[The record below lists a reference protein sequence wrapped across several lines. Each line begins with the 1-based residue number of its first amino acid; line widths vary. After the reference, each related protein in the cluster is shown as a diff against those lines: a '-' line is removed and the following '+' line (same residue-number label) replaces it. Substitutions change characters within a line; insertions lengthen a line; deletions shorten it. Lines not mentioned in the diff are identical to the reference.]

1 MSNNSSIDKIP
12 KQISSTL
19 NSVNKTLSEN
29 QSLKVNINSNIILEK
44 DETLNLPSLSTLFNY
59 EDMRGASDSFALK
72 KKYHSEKLLNQIV
85 FYNLDIKEEIIFLEK
100 KRYELLGSNLFKGI
114 KKNIQIKWLKSISA
128 IQSKKQLDAKDLF
141 FFTLTKYFL
150 DFSDN
155 LLWKKNNKFLKKII
169 TKENITEFLFLLN
182 KLTNLSENQKNYSE
196 VSVKLLRLIYPKN
209 IDNEELEDDKK
220 IDEGDQDEEV
230 REQKNKEDSQ
240 NLSPEDSQ
248 INDDAHTPES
258 DLDNNQSSVKG
269 EEVDIEIT
277 DQQVEDTL
285 QTIGSYKNL
294 NQNYKAATSQYDEII
309 EAQKLCDMEELA
321 ALRKQLDEKCDIY
334 QKQIARLANKL
345 YRKLQSKQNRSW
357 NFDLEEGLLDTSKLT
372 RIITNSQNSL
382 SYKKEKEIKFEDT
395 TVTLLIDNS
404 GSMRGKPIMIA
415 ALTTDM
421 IAATLEKCKIKVE
434 ILGFTTKAWKGGK
447 TREHWLNN
455 GKEKN
460 PGRLNDL
467 RHIIY
472 KSADQNSKKSKINLG
487 LMLKEGLLK
496 ENIDGEALL
505 WASARLSKR
514 PESRKILIVI
524 SDGAPVDDST
534 LSVNNSNYLEK
545 HLKSTILSIE
555 EKSKIELLA
564 IGIGHNV
571 GQYYSKAITIHDVE
585 ELGGIMFDKIE
596 TLFT

>member
-1 MSNNSSIDKIP
+1 MSDTNLVKIP
-12 KQISSTL
+12 KQLSSTL
-19 NSVNKTLSEN
+19 NSVNKTLSN
-29 QSLKVNINSNIILEK
+29 NKNLKLNINSNIVLEK
-44 DETLNLPSLSTLFNY
+44 DETLNLPSISSSFDFN
-59 EDMRGASDSFALK
+59 DLRGASDSFALK
-72 KKYHSEKLLNQIV
+72 KRFHNEGLLNQLVII
-85 FYNLDIKEEIIFLEK
+85 NSDIKEEITFLEK
-100 KRYELLGSNLFKGI
+100 IRYELYGSKPYKGI
-114 KKNIQIKWLKSISA
+114 TKNIQSKWLKRLDL
-128 IQSKKQLDAKDLF
+128 IQAKKQSDLRDLL
-141 FFTLTKYFL
+141 FFTLTKYFI
-150 DFSDN
+150 DISEGKD
-155 LLWKKNNKFLKKII
+155 WKRSNELLKKI
-169 TKENITEFLFLLN
+169 TNKENNQEFYNFLKSLPGY
-182 KLTNLSENQKNYSE
+182 LDNQKKFLELSID
-196 VSVKLLRLIYPKN
+196 LLRLLFPKN
-209 IDNEELEDDKK
+209 NEEQEKDDKNT
-220 IDEGDQDEEV
+220 DEGPQEEDV
-230 REQKNKEDSQ
+230 NEQKNQEEAQ
-240 NLSPEDSQ
+240 ANSPEEKKVEDEVR
-248 INDDAHTPES
+248 TPES
-258 DLDNNQSSVKG
+258 DTEDSQSSVQG

-277 DQQVEDTL
+277 DQQIEEHIQSID
-285 QTIGSYKNL
+285 SYRNL
-294 NQNYKAATSQYDEII
+294 GQNYKAATNQYDEII
-309 EAQKLCDMEELA
+309 EAKKLCDLEELT
-321 ALRKQLDEKCDIY
+321 ALRKQLDDKCDIY
-334 QKQIARLANKL
+334 QKQISRLANKL

-357 NFDLEEGLLDTSKLT
+357 SFDLDEGILDTSKLT
-372 RIITNSQNSL
+372 RVITNSNNSL

-447 TREHWLNN
+447 TREHWLKN

-505 WASARLSKR
+505 WASSRISKR
-514 PESRKILIVI
+514 PETRKILIVI

-555 EKSKIELLA
+555 ERSTIELLA

-596 TLFT
+596 TLFA

>member
-1 MSNNSSIDKIP
+1 LSENNLSKLP
-12 KQISSTL
+12 KQISNTL

-29 QSLKVNINSNIILEK
+29 QNLKININSNIILEK
-44 DETLNLPSLSTLFNY
+44 EETLNLPSISSIFNFD
-59 EDMRGASDSFALK
+59 DMRGASDSFALK
-72 KKYHSEKLLNQIV
+72 KRYHNEKLLNQTII
-85 FYNLDIKEEIIFLEK
+85 NNTDIKEELIFLEK
-100 KRYELLGSNLFKGI
+100 MRYELYGAGPYIGI
-114 KKNIQIKWLKSISA
+114 KKNIQKKWLKRLEA
-128 IQSKKQLDAKDLF
+128 IQVKKQTDTKDLLYFSLTKF
-141 FFTLTKYFL
+141 FFDL
-150 DFSDN
+150 SQEN
-155 LLWKKNNKFLKKII
+155 IWKKNNKLLKKITNKI
-169 TKENITEFLFLLN
+169 NIDEFYDLLIKISSDLSDQKKFLLN
-182 KLTNLSENQKNYSE
+182 ALKI
-196 VSVKLLRLIYPKN
+196 LRLLFPKTIEEN
-209 IDNEELEDDKK
+209 EQNDDKNTEEGNDNEDVKEH
-220 IDEGDQDEEV
+220 QNQEES
-230 REQKNKEDSQ
+230 QKTA
-240 NLSPEDSQ
+240 PEDQ
-248 INDDAHTPES
+248 EINDEVHSPES
-258 DLDNNQSSVKG
+258 DLNNDQSSAQG
-269 EEVDIEIT
+269 EEVDVEIT
-277 DQQVEDTL
+277 DQQIDENYEL
-285 QTIGSYKNL
+285 IESYKNL

-309 EAQKLCDMEELA
+309 EAHKLCDLEELT

-357 NFDLEEGLLDTSKLT
+357 SFDIDEGILDTSKLT
-372 RIITNSQNSL
+372 RIITNSNNSL

-447 TREHWLNN
+447 TREYWLNN
-455 GKEKN
+455 GKMKN

-467 RHIIY
+467 RHIVY

-505 WASARLSKR
+505 WASSRLSKR

-555 EKSKIELLA
+555 ERSKIELLA

>member
-1 MSNNSSIDKIP
+1 MSNNNLSKLP
-12 KQISSTL
+12 KQISNTL

-29 QSLKVNINSNIILEK
+29 KNLKININSNIILEK
-44 DETLNLPSLSTLFNY
+44 EETLNLPTISAIFNFD
-59 EDMRGASDSFALK
+59 DMRGASDSFALK
-72 KKYHSEKLLNQIV
+72 KRHHNEKILNQLLV
-85 FYNLDIKEEIIFLEK
+85 YNSDIKEELIFLEK
-100 KRYELLGSNLFKGI
+100 MRYELYGANTYIGI
-114 KKNIQIKWLKSISA
+114 KKNIQIKWLKRLKA
-128 IQSKKQLDAKDLF
+128 IELKKQTDTRDLLF
-141 FFTLTKYFL
+141 FTFTKFFL
-150 DFSDN
+150 DLSDG
-155 LLWKKNNKFLKKII
+155 LTWKKNNKYLKKI
-169 TKENITEFLFLLN
+169 TNKENIQEFHELLI
-182 KLTNLSENQKNYSE
+182 KISSDLSDQKKFSHNS
-196 VSVKLLRLIYPKN
+196 LNILRLLFPKN
-209 IDNEELEDDKK
+209 IEDSEQQDEKNTEEGNDNEEVKE
-220 IDEGDQDEEV
+220 QQNQEESQKTAPE
-230 REQKNKEDSQ
+230 EQE
-240 NLSPEDSQ
+240 
-248 INDDAHTPES
+248 INDDVHTPEN
-258 DLDNNQSSVKG
+258 DLDNDQSSVQG
-269 EEVDIEIT
+269 EEVDVEIT
-277 DQQVEDTL
+277 DQQVNENYES
-285 QTIGSYKNL
+285 IESYKNL

-309 EAQKLCDMEELA
+309 EAQKLCDLEELM
-321 ALRKQLDEKCDIY
+321 ALRKQLDEKCDLY
-334 QKQIARLANKL
+334 QKQITRLANKL

-357 NFDLEEGLLDTSKLT
+357 SFDLEEGVLDTSKLT
-372 RIITNSQNSL
+372 RIITNSNNSL

-455 GKEKN
+455 GKLKN

-472 KSADQNSKKSKINLG
+472 KSADQNSKKSKVNLG

-505 WASARLSKR
+505 WASSRLAKR

-555 EKSKIELLA
+555 ERSNVELLA

-585 ELGGIMFDKIE
+585 ELGGIMFNKIE

>member
-1 MSNNSSIDKIP
+1 MSENNLSKLP
-12 KQISSTL
+12 KQISNTL

-29 QSLKVNINSNIILEK
+29 QNLKININSNIILEK
-44 DETLNLPSLSTLFNY
+44 EETLNLPSISSIFNFD
-59 EDMRGASDSFALK
+59 DMRGASDSFALK
-72 KKYHSEKLLNQIV
+72 KRYHNEKLLNQTII
-85 FYNLDIKEEIIFLEK
+85 NNTDIKEELIFLEK
-100 KRYELLGSNLFKGI
+100 MRYELYGAGPYIGI
-114 KKNIQIKWLKSISA
+114 KKNIQKKWLKRLEA
-128 IQSKKQLDAKDLF
+128 IQVKKQTDTKDLLYFALTKF
-141 FFTLTKYFL
+141 FFDL
-150 DFSDN
+150 SQEN
-155 LLWKKNNKFLKKII
+155 IWKKNNKLLKKITNKI
-169 TKENITEFLFLLN
+169 NIDEFYDLLIKISSDLSDQKKFLLN
-182 KLTNLSENQKNYSE
+182 ALKI
-196 VSVKLLRLIYPKN
+196 LRLLFPKTIEEN
-209 IDNEELEDDKK
+209 EQNDDKNTEEGNDNEDVKEH
-220 IDEGDQDEEV
+220 QNQEES
-230 REQKNKEDSQ
+230 QKTA
-240 NLSPEDSQ
+240 PEDQ
-248 INDDAHTPES
+248 EVNDEVHSPES
-258 DLDNNQSSVKG
+258 DLNNDQSSAQG
-269 EEVDIEIT
+269 EEVDVEIT
-277 DQQVEDTL
+277 DQQIDENYEL
-285 QTIGSYKNL
+285 IESYKNL

-309 EAQKLCDMEELA
+309 EAHKLCDLEELT

-357 NFDLEEGLLDTSKLT
+357 SFDIDEGILDTSKLT
-372 RIITNSQNSL
+372 RIITNSNNSL

-447 TREHWLNN
+447 TREYWLNN
-455 GKEKN
+455 GKMKN

-467 RHIIY
+467 RHIVY

-505 WASARLSKR
+505 WASSRLSKR

-555 EKSKIELLA
+555 ERSKIELLA

>member
-1 MSNNSSIDKIP
+1 MSDSNLVKIP

-19 NSVNKTLSEN
+19 NSVNKTISN
-29 QSLKVNINSNIILEK
+29 NKNLKLNINSNIILEK
-44 DETLNLPSLSTLFNY
+44 EETLNLPSISSSFDFN
-59 EDMRGASDSFALK
+59 DLRGASDSFALK
-72 KKYHSEKLLNQIV
+72 KRFHNEGLLNQLVSI
-85 FYNLDIKEEIIFLEK
+85 NPDIKEEITFLEK
-100 KRYELLGSNLFKGI
+100 MRYELYGSKPYKGI
-114 KKNIQIKWLKSISA
+114 AKNIHTKWLKRLNL
-128 IQSKKQLDAKDLF
+128 IQAKNQSDIRDLL
-141 FFTLTKYFL
+141 FFTLTKYFI
-150 DFSDN
+150 DISDSKE
-155 LLWKKNNKFLKKII
+155 WKKSNELLKKI
-169 TKENITEFLFLLN
+169 TNKENNQEFYNLL
-182 KLTNLSENQKNYSE
+182 KGLPEYLDNQKKFLE
-196 VSVKLLRLIYPKN
+196 HSVNLLRLLFPKN
-209 IDNEELEDDKK
+209 NEEQEKDDKDT
-220 IDEGDQDEEV
+220 DEGPQEEDV
-230 REQKNKEDSQ
+230 NEQKNKEEAQ
-240 NLSPEDSQ
+240 ANSPEENKVEDEV
-248 INDDAHTPES
+248 HTPES
-258 DLDNNQSSVKG
+258 DTDNNQSSVQG

-277 DQQVEDTL
+277 DQQIEEYL
-285 QTIGSYKNL
+285 QTIDSYRNL
-294 NQNYKAATSQYDEII
+294 GQNYKAATSQYDEII
-309 EAQKLCDMEELA
+309 EAQKLCDLEELI
-321 ALRKQLDEKCDIY
+321 ALRKQLDDKCDIY
-334 QKQIARLANKL
+334 QKQISRLANKL

-357 NFDLEEGLLDTSKLT
+357 SFDLDEGILDTSKLT
-372 RIITNSQNSL
+372 RVITNSNSSL

-447 TREHWLNN
+447 TREHWLKN

-505 WASARLSKR
+505 WASSRISKR
-514 PESRKILIVI
+514 PETRKILIVI

-534 LSVNNSNYLEK
+534 LSVNSSNYLEK

-555 EKSKIELLA
+555 ERSNIELLA

>member
-1 MSNNSSIDKIP
+1 LSDSNLVKIP

-19 NSVNKTLSEN
+19 NSVNKTISN
-29 QSLKVNINSNIILEK
+29 NKNLKLNINSNIILEK
-44 DETLNLPSLSTLFNY
+44 EETLNLPSISSSFDFN
-59 EDMRGASDSFALK
+59 DLRGASDSFALK
-72 KKYHSEKLLNQIV
+72 KRFHNEGLLNQLVSI
-85 FYNLDIKEEIIFLEK
+85 NPDIKEEITFLEK
-100 KRYELLGSNLFKGI
+100 MRYELYGSKPYKGI
-114 KKNIQIKWLKSISA
+114 AKNIHTKWLKRLDL
-128 IQSKKQLDAKDLF
+128 IQAKNQSDVRDLL
-141 FFTLTKYFL
+141 FFTLTKYFI
-150 DFSDN
+150 DISDSKE
-155 LLWKKNNKFLKKII
+155 WKKSNELLKKI
-169 TKENITEFLFLLN
+169 TNKENNQEFYNLL
-182 KLTNLSENQKNYSE
+182 KGLPEYLDNQKKFLE
-196 VSVKLLRLIYPKN
+196 HSVNLLRLLFPKN
-209 IDNEELEDDKK
+209 NEEQEKDDKDT
-220 IDEGDQDEEV
+220 DEGPQEEDV
-230 REQKNKEDSQ
+230 NEQKNKEEAQ
-240 NLSPEDSQ
+240 ANSPEENKVEDEV
-248 INDDAHTPES
+248 HTPES
-258 DLDNNQSSVKG
+258 DTDNSQSSVQG

-277 DQQVEDTL
+277 DQQIEEYL
-285 QTIGSYKNL
+285 QTIDSYRNL
-294 NQNYKAATSQYDEII
+294 GQNYKAATSQYDEII
-309 EAQKLCDMEELA
+309 EAQKLCDLEELI
-321 ALRKQLDEKCDIY
+321 ALRKQLDDKCDIY
-334 QKQIARLANKL
+334 QKQISRLANKL

-357 NFDLEEGLLDTSKLT
+357 SFDLDEGILDTSKLT
-372 RIITNSQNSL
+372 RVITNSNSSL

-447 TREHWLNN
+447 TREHWLKN

-505 WASARLSKR
+505 WASSRISKR
-514 PESRKILIVI
+514 PETRKILIVI

-534 LSVNNSNYLEK
+534 LSVNSSNYLEK

-555 EKSKIELLA
+555 ERSNIELLA

>member
-1 MSNNSSIDKIP
+1 MSENNLSKLP
-12 KQISSTL
+12 KQISNTL

-29 QSLKVNINSNIILEK
+29 QNLKININSNIILEK
-44 DETLNLPSLSTLFNY
+44 EETLNLPSISSIFNFD
-59 EDMRGASDSFALK
+59 DMRGASDSFALK
-72 KKYHSEKLLNQIV
+72 KRYHNEKLLNQTII
-85 FYNLDIKEEIIFLEK
+85 NNTDIKEELIFLEK
-100 KRYELLGSNLFKGI
+100 MRYELYGAGPYIGI
-114 KKNIQIKWLKSISA
+114 KKNIQKKWLKRLEA
-128 IQSKKQLDAKDLF
+128 IQVKKQTDTKDLLYFALTKF
-141 FFTLTKYFL
+141 FFDL
-150 DFSDN
+150 SQEN
-155 LLWKKNNKFLKKII
+155 IWKKNNKLLKKITNKI
-169 TKENITEFLFLLN
+169 NIDEFYDLLIKISSDLSDQKKFLLN
-182 KLTNLSENQKNYSE
+182 ALKI
-196 VSVKLLRLIYPKN
+196 LRLLFPKTIEEN
-209 IDNEELEDDKK
+209 EQNDDKNTEEGNDNEEVKEH
-220 IDEGDQDEEV
+220 QNQEES
-230 REQKNKEDSQ
+230 QKTA
-240 NLSPEDSQ
+240 PEDQ
-248 INDDAHTPES
+248 EINDEVHSPES
-258 DLDNNQSSVKG
+258 DLNNDQSSAQG
-269 EEVDIEIT
+269 EEVDVEIT
-277 DQQVEDTL
+277 DQQIDENYEL
-285 QTIGSYKNL
+285 IESYKNL

-309 EAQKLCDMEELA
+309 EAHKLCDLEELT

-357 NFDLEEGLLDTSKLT
+357 SFDIDEGILDTSKLT
-372 RIITNSQNSL
+372 RIITNSNNSL

-447 TREHWLNN
+447 TREYWLNN
-455 GKEKN
+455 GKMKN

-467 RHIIY
+467 RHIVY

-505 WASARLSKR
+505 WASSRLSKR

-555 EKSKIELLA
+555 ERSKIELLA

>member
-1 MSNNSSIDKIP
+1 MSENNLSKLP
-12 KQISSTL
+12 KQISNTL

-29 QSLKVNINSNIILEK
+29 QNLKININSNIILEK
-44 DETLNLPSLSTLFNY
+44 EETLNLPSISSIFNFD
-59 EDMRGASDSFALK
+59 DMRGASDSFALK
-72 KKYHSEKLLNQIV
+72 KRYHNEKLLNQTII
-85 FYNLDIKEEIIFLEK
+85 NNTDIKEELIFLEK
-100 KRYELLGSNLFKGI
+100 MRYELYGAGPYIGI
-114 KKNIQIKWLKSISA
+114 KKNIQKKWLKRLEA
-128 IQSKKQLDAKDLF
+128 IQVKKQTDTKDLLYFSLTKF
-141 FFTLTKYFL
+141 FFDL
-150 DFSDN
+150 SQEN
-155 LLWKKNNKFLKKII
+155 IWKKNNKLLKKI
-169 TKENITEFLFLLN
+169 TNKTNIDEFYDLLIKISSDLSDQKKFLLN
-182 KLTNLSENQKNYSE
+182 ALKI
-196 VSVKLLRLIYPKN
+196 LRLLFPKTIEEN
-209 IDNEELEDDKK
+209 EQNDDKNTEEGNDNEEVKEH
-220 IDEGDQDEEV
+220 QNQEES
-230 REQKNKEDSQ
+230 QKTA
-240 NLSPEDSQ
+240 PEDQ
-248 INDDAHTPES
+248 EINDEVHSPES
-258 DLDNNQSSVKG
+258 DLNNDQSSAQG
-269 EEVDIEIT
+269 EEVDVEIT
-277 DQQVEDTL
+277 DQQIDENYEL
-285 QTIGSYKNL
+285 IESYKNL

-309 EAQKLCDMEELA
+309 DAHKLCDLEELT

-357 NFDLEEGLLDTSKLT
+357 SFDIDEGILDTSKLT
-372 RIITNSQNSL
+372 RIITNSNNSL

-447 TREHWLNN
+447 TREYWLNN
-455 GKEKN
+455 GKMKN

-467 RHIIY
+467 RHIVY

-505 WASARLSKR
+505 WASSRLSKR

-555 EKSKIELLA
+555 ERSKIELLA

>member
-1 MSNNSSIDKIP
+1 MSENNLSKLP
-12 KQISSTL
+12 KQISNTL

-29 QSLKVNINSNIILEK
+29 QNLKININSNIILEK
-44 DETLNLPSLSTLFNY
+44 EETLNLPSISSIFNFD
-59 EDMRGASDSFALK
+59 DMRGASDSFALK
-72 KKYHSEKLLNQIV
+72 KRYHNEKLLNQTII
-85 FYNLDIKEEIIFLEK
+85 NNTDIKEELIFLEK
-100 KRYELLGSNLFKGI
+100 MRYELYGARPYIGI
-114 KKNIQIKWLKSISA
+114 KKNIQKKWLKRLEA
-128 IQSKKQLDAKDLF
+128 IQVKKQTDTKDLLYFSLTKF
-141 FFTLTKYFL
+141 FFDL
-150 DFSDN
+150 SQEN
-155 LLWKKNNKFLKKII
+155 IWKKNNKLLKKITNKI
-169 TKENITEFLFLLN
+169 NIDEFYDLLIKISSDLSDQKKFLLN
-182 KLTNLSENQKNYSE
+182 ALKI
-196 VSVKLLRLIYPKN
+196 LRLLFPKTIEEN
-209 IDNEELEDDKK
+209 EQNDDKNTEEGNDNEDVKEH
-220 IDEGDQDEEV
+220 QNQEES
-230 REQKNKEDSQ
+230 QKTA
-240 NLSPEDSQ
+240 PEDQ
-248 INDDAHTPES
+248 EINDEVHSPES
-258 DLDNNQSSVKG
+258 DLNNDQSSAQG
-269 EEVDIEIT
+269 EEVDVEIT
-277 DQQVEDTL
+277 DQQIDENYEL
-285 QTIGSYKNL
+285 IESYKNL

-309 EAQKLCDMEELA
+309 EAHKLCDLEELT

-357 NFDLEEGLLDTSKLT
+357 SFDIDEGILDTSKLT
-372 RIITNSQNSL
+372 RIITNSNNSL

-447 TREHWLNN
+447 TREYWLNN
-455 GKEKN
+455 GKMKN

-467 RHIIY
+467 RHIVY

-505 WASARLSKR
+505 WASSRLSKR

-555 EKSKIELLA
+555 ERSKIELLA

>member
-1 MSNNSSIDKIP
+1 MSNNNLSKLP
-12 KQISSTL
+12 KQISNTL

-29 QSLKVNINSNIILEK
+29 KNLKININSNIILEK
-44 DETLNLPSLSTLFNY
+44 EETLNLPSISSIFDFD
-59 EDMRGASDSFALK
+59 DMRGASDSFALK
-72 KKYHSEKLLNQIV
+72 KRHHNEKILNQILMH
-85 FYNLDIKEEIIFLEK
+85 NSDIKEELIFFEK
-100 KRYELLGSNLFKGI
+100 MRYELHGADPYIGV
-114 KKNIQIKWLKSISA
+114 KKNIQIKWLKRIKA
-128 IQSKKQLDAKDLF
+128 IELKKQTDIRDILY
-141 FFTLTKYFL
+141 FTFTKFFL
-150 DFSDN
+150 DLSEG
-155 LLWKKNNKFLKKII
+155 LTWKKNNKFLKKI
-169 TKENITEFLFLLN
+169 TNKENIQEFHELLN
-182 KLTNLSENQKNYSE
+182 KISSDLSDQKKFSHDSLN
-196 VSVKLLRLIYPKN
+196 LLRLLFPKN
-209 IDNEELEDDKK
+209 SEENERQDDKNKDEGDDNEEVKEQQNQEESQKTAPEEQEFNDD
-220 IDEGDQDEEV
+220 V
-230 REQKNKEDSQ
+230 H
-240 NLSPEDSQ
+240 SPE
-248 INDDAHTPES
+248 T
-258 DLDNNQSSVKG
+258 DLDNDQSSVQG
-269 EEVDIEIT
+269 EEVDVEIT
-277 DQQVEDTL
+277 DQQVNENYVSVE
-285 QTIGSYKNL
+285 SYKNL

-309 EAQKLCDMEELA
+309 EARKLCDLEELM
-321 ALRKQLDEKCDIY
+321 ALRKQLDEKCDLY

-357 NFDLEEGLLDTSKLT
+357 SFDLEEGVLDTSKLT
-372 RIITNSQNSL
+372 RIITNSNNSL

-472 KSADQNSKKSKINLG
+472 KSADQNSKKSKVNLG

-505 WASARLSKR
+505 WASSRLTKR

-545 HLKSTILSIE
+545 HLKSTIISIE
-555 EKSKIELLA
+555 ERSNIELLA

>member
-1 MSNNSSIDKIP
+1 MSENTLSKLP
-12 KQISSTL
+12 KQISNTL

-29 QSLKVNINSNIILEK
+29 QNLKININSNIILEK
-44 DETLNLPSLSTLFNY
+44 EETLNLPSISSIFNFD
-59 EDMRGASDSFALK
+59 DMRGASDSFALK
-72 KKYHSEKLLNQIV
+72 KRYHNEKLLNQTII
-85 FYNLDIKEEIIFLEK
+85 NNTDIKEELIFLEK
-100 KRYELLGSNLFKGI
+100 MRYELYGAGPYIGI
-114 KKNIQIKWLKSISA
+114 KKNIQKKWLKRLEA
-128 IQSKKQLDAKDLF
+128 IQVKKQTDTKDLLYFSLTKF
-141 FFTLTKYFL
+141 FFDL
-150 DFSDN
+150 SQEN
-155 LLWKKNNKFLKKII
+155 IWKKNNKLLKKITNKI
-169 TKENITEFLFLLN
+169 NIDEFYDLLIKISSDLSDQKKFLLN
-182 KLTNLSENQKNYSE
+182 ALKI
-196 VSVKLLRLIYPKN
+196 LRLLFPKTIEEN
-209 IDNEELEDDKK
+209 EQNDDKNTEEGNDNEDVKEH
-220 IDEGDQDEEV
+220 QNQEES
-230 REQKNKEDSQ
+230 QKTA
-240 NLSPEDSQ
+240 PEDQ
-248 INDDAHTPES
+248 EINDEVHSPES
-258 DLDNNQSSVKG
+258 DLNNDQSSAQG
-269 EEVDIEIT
+269 EEVDVEIT
-277 DQQVEDTL
+277 DQQIDENYEL
-285 QTIGSYKNL
+285 IESYKNL

-309 EAQKLCDMEELA
+309 EAHKLCDLEELT

-357 NFDLEEGLLDTSKLT
+357 SFDIDEGILDTSKLT
-372 RIITNSQNSL
+372 RIITNSNNSL

-447 TREHWLNN
+447 TREYWLNN
-455 GKEKN
+455 GKMKN

-467 RHIIY
+467 RHIVY

-505 WASARLSKR
+505 WASSRLSKR

-555 EKSKIELLA
+555 ERSKIELLA

>member
-1 MSNNSSIDKIP
+1 MSENNLSKLP
-12 KQISSTL
+12 KQISNTL

-29 QSLKVNINSNIILEK
+29 QNLKININSNIILEK
-44 DETLNLPSLSTLFNY
+44 EETLNLPSISSIFNFD
-59 EDMRGASDSFALK
+59 DMRGASDSFALK
-72 KKYHSEKLLNQIV
+72 KRYHNEKLLNQTII
-85 FYNLDIKEEIIFLEK
+85 NNTDIKEELIFLEK
-100 KRYELLGSNLFKGI
+100 MRYELYGAGPYIGI
-114 KKNIQIKWLKSISA
+114 KKNIQKKWLKRLEA
-128 IQSKKQLDAKDLF
+128 IQVKKQTDTKDLLYFSLTKF
-141 FFTLTKYFL
+141 FFDL
-150 DFSDN
+150 SQEN
-155 LLWKKNNKFLKKII
+155 IWKKNNKLLKKITNKI
-169 TKENITEFLFLLN
+169 NIDEFYDLLIKISSDLSDQKKFLLN
-182 KLTNLSENQKNYSE
+182 ALKT
-196 VSVKLLRLIYPKN
+196 LRLLFPKN
-209 IDNEELEDDKK
+209 IEENEQNDDKNTEEGNDNEEVKEH
-220 IDEGDQDEEV
+220 QNQEES
-230 REQKNKEDSQ
+230 QKTA
-240 NLSPEDSQ
+240 PEDQ
-248 INDDAHTPES
+248 EINDEVHSPES
-258 DLDNNQSSVKG
+258 DLNNDQSSAQG
-269 EEVDIEIT
+269 EEVDVEIT
-277 DQQVEDTL
+277 DQQIDENYEL
-285 QTIGSYKNL
+285 IESYKNL

-309 EAQKLCDMEELA
+309 EAHKLCDLEELT

-357 NFDLEEGLLDTSKLT
+357 SFDIDEGILDTSKLT
-372 RIITNSQNSL
+372 RIITNSNNSL

-447 TREHWLNN
+447 TREYWLNN
-455 GKEKN
+455 GKMKN

-467 RHIIY
+467 RHIVY

-505 WASARLSKR
+505 WASSRLSKR

-555 EKSKIELLA
+555 ERSKIELLA

>member
-1 MSNNSSIDKIP
+1 MSDKNLVKIP

-19 NSVNKTLSEN
+19 NSVNKTLSN
-29 QSLKVNINSNIILEK
+29 NKNLKLNINSNIILEK
-44 DETLNLPSLSTLFNY
+44 EETLNLPSISSSFNFN
-59 EDMRGASDSFALK
+59 DLRGASDSFALK
-72 KKYHSEKLLNQIV
+72 KRFHNEGLLNQLVSI
-85 FYNLDIKEEIIFLEK
+85 NSDIKEEITFLEK
-100 KRYELLGSNLFKGI
+100 MRYELYGSKPYRGI
-114 KKNIQIKWLKSISA
+114 TKNIHTKWLKRLDL
-128 IQSKKQLDAKDLF
+128 IQAKNQSDVRDLL
-141 FFTLTKYFL
+141 FFTLTKYFIDL
-150 DFSDN
+150 SESKE
-155 LLWKKNNKFLKKII
+155 WKKNNELLKKI
-169 TKENITEFLFLLN
+169 TNRENSQEFYNLL
-182 KLTNLSENQKNYSE
+182 KSLPEYLDNQKKFLQQ
-196 VSVKLLRLIYPKN
+196 SVYLLRLLFPRN
-209 IDNEELEDDKK
+209 NEEQEKDDKDT
-220 IDEGDQDEEV
+220 DEGPQEEDV
-230 REQKNKEDSQ
+230 NEQKNKEEAQ
-240 NLSPEDSQ
+240 ANSPEENKVEDEV
-248 INDDAHTPES
+248 HTPES
-258 DLDNNQSSVKG
+258 DTENSQSSVQG
-269 EEVDIEIT
+269 EEVDVEIT
-277 DQQVEDTL
+277 DQQIEEHI
-285 QTIGSYKNL
+285 QTIDSYRNL
-294 NQNYKAATSQYDEII
+294 GQNYKTATSQYDEII
-309 EAQKLCDMEELA
+309 EAQKLCDLEELI
-321 ALRKQLDEKCDIY
+321 ALRKQLDDKCDIY
-334 QKQIARLANKL
+334 QKQISRLANKL

-357 NFDLEEGLLDTSKLT
+357 SFDLDEGILDTSKLT
-372 RIITNSQNSL
+372 RVITNSNNSL

-447 TREHWLNN
+447 TREHWLKN

-505 WASARLSKR
+505 WASSRISKR
-514 PESRKILIVI
+514 PETRKILIVI

-555 EKSKIELLA
+555 ERSNIELLA

>member
-1 MSNNSSIDKIP
+1 MSENNLSKLP
-12 KQISSTL
+12 KQISNTL

-29 QSLKVNINSNIILEK
+29 QNLKININSNIILEK
-44 DETLNLPSLSTLFNY
+44 EETLNLPSISSIFNFD
-59 EDMRGASDSFALK
+59 DMRGASDSFALK
-72 KKYHSEKLLNQIV
+72 KRYHNEKLLNQTII
-85 FYNLDIKEEIIFLEK
+85 NNTDIKEELIFLEK
-100 KRYELLGSNLFKGI
+100 MRYELYGAGPYIGI
-114 KKNIQIKWLKSISA
+114 KKNIQKKWLKRLEA
-128 IQSKKQLDAKDLF
+128 IQVKKQTDTKDLLYFSLTKF
-141 FFTLTKYFL
+141 FFDL
-150 DFSDN
+150 SQEN
-155 LLWKKNNKFLKKII
+155 IWKKNNKLLKKI
-169 TKENITEFLFLLN
+169 TNKTNIDEFYDLLIKISSDLSDQKKFLLN
-182 KLTNLSENQKNYSE
+182 ALKI
-196 VSVKLLRLIYPKN
+196 LRLLFPKTIEEN
-209 IDNEELEDDKK
+209 EQNDDKNTEEGNDNEDVKEH
-220 IDEGDQDEEV
+220 QNQEES
-230 REQKNKEDSQ
+230 QKTA
-240 NLSPEDSQ
+240 PEDQ
-248 INDDAHTPES
+248 EINDEVHSPES
-258 DLDNNQSSVKG
+258 DLNNDQSSAQG
-269 EEVDIEIT
+269 EEVDVEIT
-277 DQQVEDTL
+277 DQQIDENYEL
-285 QTIGSYKNL
+285 IESYKNL

-309 EAQKLCDMEELA
+309 EAHKLCDLEELT

-357 NFDLEEGLLDTSKLT
+357 SFDIDEGILDTSKLT
-372 RIITNSQNSL
+372 RIITNSNNSL

-447 TREHWLNN
+447 TREYWLNN
-455 GKEKN
+455 GKMKN

-467 RHIIY
+467 RHIVY

-487 LMLKEGLLK
+487 LMLKEGLK

-505 WASARLSKR
+505 WASSRLSKR

-555 EKSKIELLA
+555 ERSKIELLA

>member
-1 MSNNSSIDKIP
+1 MSDSNLVKIP

-19 NSVNKTLSEN
+19 NSVNKTISN
-29 QSLKVNINSNIILEK
+29 NKNLKLNINSNIILEK
-44 DETLNLPSLSTLFNY
+44 EETLNLPSISSSFDFN
-59 EDMRGASDSFALK
+59 DLRGASDSFALK
-72 KKYHSEKLLNQIV
+72 KRFHNEGLLNQLASI
-85 FYNLDIKEEIIFLEK
+85 NPDIKEEITFLEK
-100 KRYELLGSNLFKGI
+100 MRYELYGSKPYKGI
-114 KKNIQIKWLKSISA
+114 AKNIHTKWLKRLNL
-128 IQSKKQLDAKDLF
+128 IQAKNQSDIRDLL
-141 FFTLTKYFL
+141 FFTLTKYFI
-150 DFSDN
+150 DISDSKV
-155 LLWKKNNKFLKKII
+155 WKKSNELLKKI
-169 TKENITEFLFLLN
+169 TNKENNQEFYNLL
-182 KLTNLSENQKNYSE
+182 KALPEYLDNQKKFLE
-196 VSVKLLRLIYPKN
+196 HSVNLLRLLFPKN
-209 IDNEELEDDKK
+209 NEEQEKDDKDT
-220 IDEGDQDEEV
+220 DEGPQEEDV
-230 REQKNKEDSQ
+230 NEQKNKEEAQ
-240 NLSPEDSQ
+240 ANSPEENKVEDEV
-248 INDDAHTPES
+248 HTPES
-258 DLDNNQSSVKG
+258 DTDNSQSSVQG

-277 DQQVEDTL
+277 DQQIEEYL
-285 QTIGSYKNL
+285 QTIDSYRNL
-294 NQNYKAATSQYDEII
+294 GQNYKAATSQYDEII
-309 EAQKLCDMEELA
+309 EAQKLCDLEELI
-321 ALRKQLDEKCDIY
+321 ALRKQLDDKCDIY
-334 QKQIARLANKL
+334 QKQISRLANKL

-357 NFDLEEGLLDTSKLT
+357 SFDLDEGILDTSKLT
-372 RIITNSQNSL
+372 RVITNSNSSL

-447 TREHWLNN
+447 TREHWLKN

-505 WASARLSKR
+505 WASSRISKR
-514 PESRKILIVI
+514 PETRKILIVI

-534 LSVNNSNYLEK
+534 LSVNSSNYLEK

-555 EKSKIELLA
+555 ERSNIELLA

>member
-1 MSNNSSIDKIP
+1 MSDINPLKVP

-19 NSVNKTLSEN
+19 NSVNKTLSQN
-29 QSLKVNINSNIILEK
+29 KDLKININSNIILEK
-44 DETLNLPSLSTLFNY
+44 DETLNLPSLSSSFSFN
-59 EDMRGASDSFALK
+59 DMRGASDSFALK
-72 KKYHSEKLLNQIV
+72 KKYHNERLLNQIV
-85 FYNLDIKEEIIFLEK
+85 SINSDIKEELIFLEK
-100 KRYELLGSNLFKGI
+100 MRYESFGSKLYKGI
-114 KKNIQIKWLKSISA
+114 KKNIELKWLKRLNL
-128 IQSKKQLDAKDLF
+128 IQSKKQSDIRDLL
-141 FFTLTKYFL
+141 FFTLTKYFI
-150 DFSDN
+150 DFN
-155 LLWKKNNKFLKKII
+155 NKKEWKKNNSLLKNI
-169 TKENITEFLFLLN
+169 TNKENNQEFFEILN
-182 KLTNLSENQKNYSE
+182 HLTNSLNDQRGFSILSIQ
-196 VSVKLLRLIYPKN
+196 LLRLLFPKN
-209 IDNEELEDDKK
+209 QKEKENDDKNS
-220 IDEGDQDEEV
+220 DDGPQDEDV
-230 REQKNKEDSQ
+230 NEQKNKEEAQ
-240 NLSPEDSQ
+240 THSPEEKKIDEEV
-248 INDDAHTPES
+248 HTPES
-258 DLDNNQSSVKG
+258 DLDNNQSSVQG
-269 EEVDIEIT
+269 EEVDVEIT
-277 DQQVEDTL
+277 DQLVDENL
-285 QTIGSYKNL
+285 QIIDSYRNL
-294 NQNYKAATSQYDEII
+294 NQNYKAATSKYDEII
-309 EAQKLCDMEELA
+309 EAQKLCDLEELT
-321 ALRKQLDEKCDIY
+321 ALRKQLDDKCDIY
-334 QKQIARLANKL
+334 QKQISRLANKL

-357 NFDLEEGLLDTSKLT
+357 SFDLDEGILDTSKLT
-372 RIITNSQNSL
+372 RIITNSNNSL

-421 IAATLEKCKIKVE
+421 IASTLEKCKIKVE

-447 TREHWLNN
+447 TREHWLKN

-505 WASARLSKR
+505 WASSRISKR
-514 PESRKILIVI
+514 PETRKILIVV

-555 EKSKIELLA
+555 ERSKIELLA

>member
-1 MSNNSSIDKIP
+1 MAKQQITNIP
-12 KQISSTL
+12 KQLSTTL
-19 NSVNKTLSEN
+19 NSVNKTISSN
-29 QSLKVNINSNIILEK
+29 QSLKININSNIILEK
-44 DETLNLPSLSTLFNY
+44 EETLNLPSISSLFNY

-72 KKYHSEKLLNQIV
+72 KKHHNEKLLNQIT
-85 FYNLDIKEEIIFLEK
+85 NQNIDIKEEIIFLERI
-100 KRYELLGSNLFKGI
+100 RYEYLGSQNFLGI
-114 KKNIQIKWLKSISA
+114 KKNIQSKWIKRLESIKL
-128 IQSKKQLDAKDLF
+128 KKQSDLLDLLL
-141 FFTLTKYFL
+141 FTLTHFFL
-150 DFSDN
+150 DASN
-155 LLWKKNNKFLKKII
+155 GKIWTKKNEYLKKIS
-169 TKENITEFLFLLN
+169 TKENHSKIYEY
-182 KLTNLSENQKNYSE
+182 LTNFIEVIGSQKLFANNSIE
-196 VSVKLLRLIYPKN
+196 LLRLIFPKQQDDN
-209 IDNEELEDDKK
+209 KPEDKNTEDGPQEEDVNHQQNNEEN
-220 IDEGDQDEEV
+220 
-230 REQKNKEDSQ
+230 QKS
-240 NLSPEDSQ
+240 SPEEQ
-248 INDDAHTPES
+248 EINEDIHTPES
-258 DLDNNQSSVKG
+258 DLDNNQSSVQG
-269 EEVDIEIT
+269 EEVDVEIT
-277 DQQVEDTL
+277 DQKFEESL
-285 QTIGSYKNL
+285 QLIESYKNL
-294 NQNYKAATSQYDEII
+294 SQNYKAATSQYDEII
-309 EAQKLCDMEELA
+309 EAHKLCDLEELI
-321 ALRKQLDEKCDIY
+321 ALRKQLDEKNDIY
-334 QKQIARLANKL
+334 QKQISRLANKL

-357 NFDLEEGLLDTSKLT
+357 NFDLDEGILDTSKLT
-372 RIITNSQNSL
+372 RIITNSNNSL

-404 GSMRGKPIMIA
+404 GSMRGKPIMVA

-421 IAATLEKCKIKVE
+421 IASTLEKCKIKVE

-447 TREHWLNN
+447 TREHWLKN

-505 WASARLSKR
+505 WATSRMSKR

-555 EKSKIELLA
+555 ERSNIELLA

-585 ELGGIMFDKIE
+585 ELGGIMFEKIE
-596 TLFT
+596 SLFS

>member
-1 MSNNSSIDKIP
+1 MSDSNLVKIP

-19 NSVNKTLSEN
+19 NSVNKTISN
-29 QSLKVNINSNIILEK
+29 NKNLKLNINSNIILEK
-44 DETLNLPSLSTLFNY
+44 EETLNLPSISSSFDFN
-59 EDMRGASDSFALK
+59 DLRGASDSFALK
-72 KKYHSEKLLNQIV
+72 KRFHNEGLLNQLVSI
-85 FYNLDIKEEIIFLEK
+85 NPDIKEEITFLEK
-100 KRYELLGSNLFKGI
+100 MRYELYGSKPYKGI
-114 KKNIQIKWLKSISA
+114 AKNIHTKWLKRLNL
-128 IQSKKQLDAKDLF
+128 IQAKNQSDIRDLL
-141 FFTLTKYFL
+141 FFTLTKYFI
-150 DFSDN
+150 DISDSKE
-155 LLWKKNNKFLKKII
+155 WKKSNELLKKI
-169 TKENITEFLFLLN
+169 TNKENNQEFYNLL
-182 KLTNLSENQKNYSE
+182 KSLPEYLDNQKKFLE
-196 VSVKLLRLIYPKN
+196 HSVNLLRLLFPKN
-209 IDNEELEDDKK
+209 NEEQEKDDKDT
-220 IDEGDQDEEV
+220 DEGPQEEDV
-230 REQKNKEDSQ
+230 NEQKNKEEAQ
-240 NLSPEDSQ
+240 ANSPEENKVEDEV
-248 INDDAHTPES
+248 HTPES
-258 DLDNNQSSVKG
+258 DTDNSQSSVQG

-277 DQQVEDTL
+277 DQQIEEYL
-285 QTIGSYKNL
+285 QTIDSYRNL
-294 NQNYKAATSQYDEII
+294 GQNYKAATSQYDEII
-309 EAQKLCDMEELA
+309 EAQKLCDLEELI
-321 ALRKQLDEKCDIY
+321 ALRKQLDDKCDIY
-334 QKQIARLANKL
+334 QKQISRLANKL

-357 NFDLEEGLLDTSKLT
+357 SFDLDEGILDTSKLT
-372 RIITNSQNSL
+372 RVITNSNSSL

-447 TREHWLNN
+447 TREHWLKN

-505 WASARLSKR
+505 WASSRISKR
-514 PESRKILIVI
+514 PETRKILIVI

-534 LSVNNSNYLEK
+534 LSVNSSNYLEK

-555 EKSKIELLA
+555 ERSNIELLA

>member
-1 MSNNSSIDKIP
+1 MSDSNLVKIP

-19 NSVNKTLSEN
+19 NSVNKTISN
-29 QSLKVNINSNIILEK
+29 NKNLKLNINSNIILEK
-44 DETLNLPSLSTLFNY
+44 EETLNLPSISSSFDFN
-59 EDMRGASDSFALK
+59 DLRGASDSFALK
-72 KKYHSEKLLNQIV
+72 KRFHNEGLLNQLVSI
-85 FYNLDIKEEIIFLEK
+85 NPDIKEEITFLEK
-100 KRYELLGSNLFKGI
+100 MRYELYGSKPYKGI
-114 KKNIQIKWLKSISA
+114 AKNIHTKWLKRLNL
-128 IQSKKQLDAKDLF
+128 IQAKNQSDIRDLL
-141 FFTLTKYFL
+141 FFTLTKYFI
-150 DFSDN
+150 DISDSKE
-155 LLWKKNNKFLKKII
+155 WKKSNELLKKI
-169 TKENITEFLFLLN
+169 TNKENNQEFYNLL
-182 KLTNLSENQKNYSE
+182 KVLPDYLDNQKKFLEYS
-196 VSVKLLRLIYPKN
+196 VNLLRLLFPKN
-209 IDNEELEDDKK
+209 NEEQEKDDKDT
-220 IDEGDQDEEV
+220 DEGPQEEDV
-230 REQKNKEDSQ
+230 NEQKNKEEAQ
-240 NLSPEDSQ
+240 ANSPEENKVEDEV
-248 INDDAHTPES
+248 HTPES
-258 DLDNNQSSVKG
+258 DTDNSQSSVQG

-277 DQQVEDTL
+277 DQQIEEYL
-285 QTIGSYKNL
+285 QTIDSYRNL
-294 NQNYKAATSQYDEII
+294 GQNYKSATSQYDEII
-309 EAQKLCDMEELA
+309 EAQKLCDLEELI
-321 ALRKQLDEKCDIY
+321 ALRKQLDDKCDIY
-334 QKQIARLANKL
+334 QKQISRLANKL

-357 NFDLEEGLLDTSKLT
+357 SFDLDEGILDTSKLT
-372 RIITNSQNSL
+372 RVITNSNSSL

-447 TREHWLNN
+447 TREHWLKN

-505 WASARLSKR
+505 WASSRISKR
-514 PESRKILIVI
+514 PETRKILIVI

-534 LSVNNSNYLEK
+534 LSVNSSNYLEK

-555 EKSKIELLA
+555 ERSNIELLA

>member
-1 MSNNSSIDKIP
+1 MSDSNLVKIP

-19 NSVNKTLSEN
+19 NSVNKTISN
-29 QSLKVNINSNIILEK
+29 NKNLKLNINSNIILEK
-44 DETLNLPSLSTLFNY
+44 EETLNLPSISSSFDFN
-59 EDMRGASDSFALK
+59 DLRGASDSFALK
-72 KKYHSEKLLNQIV
+72 KRFHNEGLLNQLVSI
-85 FYNLDIKEEIIFLEK
+85 NPDIKEEITFLEK
-100 KRYELLGSNLFKGI
+100 IRYELYGSKPYKGI
-114 KKNIQIKWLKSISA
+114 TKNIHTKWLKRLDL
-128 IQSKKQLDAKDLF
+128 IQAKNQSDVRDLL
-141 FFTLTKYFL
+141 FFTLTKYFI
-150 DFSDN
+150 DISDSKE
-155 LLWKKNNKFLKKII
+155 WKKSNELLKKI
-169 TKENITEFLFLLN
+169 TNKENNQEFYNLL
-182 KLTNLSENQKNYSE
+182 KGLPEYLDNQKKFLE
-196 VSVKLLRLIYPKN
+196 HSVNLLRLLFPKN
-209 IDNEELEDDKK
+209 NEEQEKDDKDT
-220 IDEGDQDEEV
+220 DEGPQEEDV
-230 REQKNKEDSQ
+230 NEQKNKEEAQ
-240 NLSPEDSQ
+240 ANSPEENKVEDEV
-248 INDDAHTPES
+248 HTPES
-258 DLDNNQSSVKG
+258 DTDNSQSSVQG

-277 DQQVEDTL
+277 DQQIEEYL
-285 QTIGSYKNL
+285 QTIDSYRNL
-294 NQNYKAATSQYDEII
+294 GQNYKAATSQYDEII
-309 EAQKLCDMEELA
+309 EAQKLCDLEELI
-321 ALRKQLDEKCDIY
+321 ALRKQLDDKCDIY
-334 QKQIARLANKL
+334 QKQISRLANKL

-357 NFDLEEGLLDTSKLT
+357 SFDLDEGILDTSKLT
-372 RIITNSQNSL
+372 RVITNLNSSL

-447 TREHWLNN
+447 TREHWLKN

-505 WASARLSKR
+505 WASSRISKR
-514 PESRKILIVI
+514 PETRKILIVI

-534 LSVNNSNYLEK
+534 LSVNSSNYLEK

-555 EKSKIELLA
+555 ERSNIELLA

>member
-1 MSNNSSIDKIP
+1 MAKQQLSNIP

-19 NSVNKTLSEN
+19 NSVNKTIASN
-29 QSLKVNINSNIILEK
+29 QSLKININSNIILEK
-44 DETLNLPSLSTLFNY
+44 DDTLNLPSISSIFNY

-72 KKYHSEKLLNQIV
+72 KKHHNEKILNQIT
-85 FYNLDIKEEIIFLEK
+85 NQNIDIKEEIIFLERI
-100 KRYELLGSNLFKGI
+100 RYEYLGSQNFLGVKRNIHLKWIKRLEGI
-114 KKNIQIKWLKSISA
+114 KL
-128 IQSKKQLDAKDLF
+128 KKQSDLLDLLL
-141 FFTLTKYFL
+141 FTLTHFFL
-150 DFSDN
+150 DASN
-155 LLWKKNNKFLKKII
+155 GKIWNKKNEYLKKIS
-169 TKENITEFLFLLN
+169 TKD
-182 KLTNLSENQKNYSE
+182 NLIEIYEYLSNLIRLIDNQKLFAKN
-196 VSVKLLRLIYPKN
+196 SVELLRLIFPKQQDDN
-209 IDNEELEDDKK
+209 KPEDKNTEEGPQEEDVNQQQNNEEA
-220 IDEGDQDEEV
+220 Q
-230 REQKNKEDSQ
+230 QS
-240 NLSPEDSQ
+240 SPEEQEITEDV
-248 INDDAHTPES
+248 HTPES
-258 DLDNNQSSVKG
+258 DLDNQQSSVQG
-269 EEVDIEIT
+269 EEIDIEIT
-277 DQQVEDTL
+277 DQQIEDTL
-285 QTIGSYKNL
+285 QSIESYKNL
-294 NQNYKAATSQYDEII
+294 SQNYKAATSQYDEII
-309 EAQKLCDMEELA
+309 EAHKLCDLEELI
-321 ALRKQLDEKCDIY
+321 ALRKQLDEKNDIY
-334 QKQIARLANKL
+334 QKQISRLANKL

-357 NFDLEEGLLDTSKLT
+357 NFDLDEGILDTSKLT
-372 RIITNSQNSL
+372 RIITNSNNSL

-404 GSMRGKPIMIA
+404 GSMRGKPIMVA

-447 TREHWLNN
+447 TREHWLKN

-505 WASARLSKR
+505 WATSRMSKR

-555 EKSKIELLA
+555 ERSNIELLA

-585 ELGGIMFDKIE
+585 ELGGIMFEKIE
-596 TLFT
+596 SLFS

>member
-1 MSNNSSIDKIP
+1 MSDSNLFKIP

-19 NSVNKTLSEN
+19 NSVNKTISN
-29 QSLKVNINSNIILEK
+29 NKKLKLNINSNIILEK
-44 DETLNLPSLSTLFNY
+44 EETLNLPSISSSFDFN
-59 EDMRGASDSFALK
+59 DLRGASDSFALK
-72 KKYHSEKLLNQIV
+72 KRFHNEGLLNQLVSI
-85 FYNLDIKEEIIFLEK
+85 NPDIKEEITFLEK
-100 KRYELLGSNLFKGI
+100 MRYELYGSKPYKGI
-114 KKNIQIKWLKSISA
+114 AKNIHTKWLKRLNL
-128 IQSKKQLDAKDLF
+128 IQAKNQSDIRDLL
-141 FFTLTKYFL
+141 FFTLTKYFI
-150 DFSDN
+150 DISDSKE
-155 LLWKKNNKFLKKII
+155 WKKSNELLKKI
-169 TKENITEFLFLLN
+169 TNKENNQEFYNLL
-182 KLTNLSENQKNYSE
+182 KGIPEYLDNQKKFLE
-196 VSVKLLRLIYPKN
+196 HSVNLLRLLFPKN
-209 IDNEELEDDKK
+209 NEEQEKDDKDT
-220 IDEGDQDEEV
+220 DEGPQEEDV
-230 REQKNKEDSQ
+230 NEQKNKEEAQ
-240 NLSPEDSQ
+240 ANSPEE
-248 INDDAHTPES
+248 NKAENEVHTPES
-258 DLDNNQSSVKG
+258 DTDNSQSSVQG

-277 DQQVEDTL
+277 DQQIEEHI
-285 QTIGSYKNL
+285 QTIDSYRNL
-294 NQNYKAATSQYDEII
+294 GQNYKAATSQYDEII
-309 EAQKLCDMEELA
+309 EAQKLCDLEELI
-321 ALRKQLDEKCDIY
+321 ALRKQLDDKCDIY
-334 QKQIARLANKL
+334 QKQISRLANKL

-357 NFDLEEGLLDTSKLT
+357 SFDLDEGILDTSKLT
-372 RIITNSQNSL
+372 RVITNSNSSL

-447 TREHWLNN
+447 TREHWLKN

-505 WASARLSKR
+505 WASSRISKR
-514 PESRKILIVI
+514 PETRKILIVI

-534 LSVNNSNYLEK
+534 LSVNSSNYLEK

-555 EKSKIELLA
+555 ERSNIELLA

>member
-1 MSNNSSIDKIP
+1 MSDINLVKIP

-19 NSVNKTLSEN
+19 NSVNKTISN
-29 QSLKVNINSNIILEK
+29 NKNLKLNINSNIILEK
-44 DETLNLPSLSTLFNY
+44 EETLNLPSISSSFDFN
-59 EDMRGASDSFALK
+59 DLRGASDSFALK
-72 KKYHSEKLLNQIV
+72 KRFHNEGLLNQLVSI
-85 FYNLDIKEEIIFLEK
+85 NPDIKEEITFLEK
-100 KRYELLGSNLFKGI
+100 MRYELYGSKPYKGI
-114 KKNIQIKWLKSISA
+114 AKNIHTKWLKRLNL
-128 IQSKKQLDAKDLF
+128 IQAKNQSDIRDLL
-141 FFTLTKYFL
+141 FFTLTKYFI
-150 DFSDN
+150 DISDSKE
-155 LLWKKNNKFLKKII
+155 WKKSNELLKKI
-169 TKENITEFLFLLN
+169 TNKENNHEFYNLL
-182 KLTNLSENQKNYSE
+182 KALPEYLDNQKKFLE
-196 VSVKLLRLIYPKN
+196 HSVNLLRLLFPKN
-209 IDNEELEDDKK
+209 NEEQEKDDKDT
-220 IDEGDQDEEV
+220 DEGPQEEDV
-230 REQKNKEDSQ
+230 NEQKNKEEAQ
-240 NLSPEDSQ
+240 ANSPEENKVEDEV
-248 INDDAHTPES
+248 HTPES
-258 DLDNNQSSVKG
+258 DTDNSQSSVQG
-269 EEVDIEIT
+269 EEVHIEIT
-277 DQQVEDTL
+277 DQQIEEYL
-285 QTIGSYKNL
+285 QTIDSYRNL
-294 NQNYKAATSQYDEII
+294 GQNYKSATSQYDEII
-309 EAQKLCDMEELA
+309 EAQKLCDLEELI
-321 ALRKQLDEKCDIY
+321 ALRKQLDDKCDIY
-334 QKQIARLANKL
+334 QKQISRLANKL

-357 NFDLEEGLLDTSKLT
+357 SFDLDEGILDTSKLT
-372 RIITNSQNSL
+372 RVITNSNSSL

-447 TREHWLNN
+447 TREHWLKN

-505 WASARLSKR
+505 WASSRISKR
-514 PESRKILIVI
+514 PETRKILIVI

-534 LSVNNSNYLEK
+534 LSVNSSNYLEK

-555 EKSKIELLA
+555 ERSNIELLA

>member
-1 MSNNSSIDKIP
+1 MSDSNLVKIP

-19 NSVNKTLSEN
+19 NSVNKTISN
-29 QSLKVNINSNIILEK
+29 NKNLKLNINSNIILEK
-44 DETLNLPSLSTLFNY
+44 EETLNLPSISSSFDFN
-59 EDMRGASDSFALK
+59 DLRGASDSFALK
-72 KKYHSEKLLNQIV
+72 KRFHNEGLLNQIV
-85 FYNLDIKEEIIFLEK
+85 SINPDIKEEITFLEK
-100 KRYELLGSNLFKGI
+100 MRYELYGSKPYKGI
-114 KKNIQIKWLKSISA
+114 AKNIHTKWLKRLNL
-128 IQSKKQLDAKDLF
+128 IQAKNQSDIRDLL
-141 FFTLTKYFL
+141 FFTLTKYFI
-150 DFSDN
+150 DISDSKE
-155 LLWKKNNKFLKKII
+155 WKKSNELLKKI
-169 TKENITEFLFLLN
+169 TNKENNQEFYNLL
-182 KLTNLSENQKNYSE
+182 KGLPEYLDNQKKFLE
-196 VSVKLLRLIYPKN
+196 HSVNLLRLLFPKN
-209 IDNEELEDDKK
+209 NEEQEKDDKDT
-220 IDEGDQDEEV
+220 DEGPQEEDV
-230 REQKNKEDSQ
+230 NEQKNKEEAQ
-240 NLSPEDSQ
+240 ANSPEENKVEDEV
-248 INDDAHTPES
+248 HTPES
-258 DLDNNQSSVKG
+258 DTDNSQSSVQG

-277 DQQVEDTL
+277 DQQIEEYL
-285 QTIGSYKNL
+285 QTIDSYRNL
-294 NQNYKAATSQYDEII
+294 GQNYKAATSQYDEII
-309 EAQKLCDMEELA
+309 EAQKLCDLEELI
-321 ALRKQLDEKCDIY
+321 ALRKQLDDKCDIY
-334 QKQIARLANKL
+334 QKQISRLANKL

-357 NFDLEEGLLDTSKLT
+357 SFDLDEGILDTSKLT
-372 RIITNSQNSL
+372 RVITNSNSSL

-447 TREHWLNN
+447 TREHWLKN

-505 WASARLSKR
+505 WASSRISKR
-514 PESRKILIVI
+514 PETRKILIVI

-534 LSVNNSNYLEK
+534 LSVNSSNYLEK

-555 EKSKIELLA
+555 ERSNIELLA

>member
-1 MSNNSSIDKIP
+1 MSENNLSKLP
-12 KQISSTL
+12 KQISNTL

-29 QSLKVNINSNIILEK
+29 QNLKININSNIILEK
-44 DETLNLPSLSTLFNY
+44 EETLNLPSISSIFNFD
-59 EDMRGASDSFALK
+59 DMRGASDSFALK
-72 KKYHSEKLLNQIV
+72 KRYHNEKLLNQTII
-85 FYNLDIKEEIIFLEK
+85 NNTDIKEELIFLEK
-100 KRYELLGSNLFKGI
+100 MRYELYGAGPYIGI
-114 KKNIQIKWLKSISA
+114 KKNIQKKWLKRLEA
-128 IQSKKQLDAKDLF
+128 IQVKKQTDTKDLLYFSLTKF
-141 FFTLTKYFL
+141 FFDL
-150 DFSDN
+150 SQEN
-155 LLWKKNNKFLKKII
+155 IWKKNNKLLKKI
-169 TKENITEFLFLLN
+169 TNKTNIDEFYDLLIKISSDLSDQKKFLLN
-182 KLTNLSENQKNYSE
+182 ALKI
-196 VSVKLLRLIYPKN
+196 LRLLFPKTIEEN
-209 IDNEELEDDKK
+209 EQNDDKNTEEGNDNEDVKEH
-220 IDEGDQDEEV
+220 QNQEES
-230 REQKNKEDSQ
+230 QKTA
-240 NLSPEDSQ
+240 PEDQ
-248 INDDAHTPES
+248 EINDEVHSPES
-258 DLDNNQSSVKG
+258 DLNNDQSSAQG
-269 EEVDIEIT
+269 EEVDVEIT
-277 DQQVEDTL
+277 DQQIDENYEL
-285 QTIGSYKNL
+285 IESYKNL

-309 EAQKLCDMEELA
+309 EAHKLCDLEELT

-357 NFDLEEGLLDTSKLT
+357 SFDIDEGILDTSKLT
-372 RIITNSQNSL
+372 RIITNSNNSL

-447 TREHWLNN
+447 TREYWLNN
-455 GKEKN
+455 GKMKN

-467 RHIIY
+467 RHIVY

-505 WASARLSKR
+505 WASSRLSKR

-555 EKSKIELLA
+555 ERSKIELLA

>member
-1 MSNNSSIDKIP
+1 MSDSNLVKIP

-19 NSVNKTLSEN
+19 NSVNKTISN
-29 QSLKVNINSNIILEK
+29 NKNLKLNINSNIILEK
-44 DETLNLPSLSTLFNY
+44 EETLNLPSISSSFDFN
-59 EDMRGASDSFALK
+59 DLRGASDSFALK
-72 KKYHSEKLLNQIV
+72 KRFHNEGLLNQLVSI
-85 FYNLDIKEEIIFLEK
+85 NPDIKEEITFLEK
-100 KRYELLGSNLFKGI
+100 MRYELYGSKPYKGI
-114 KKNIQIKWLKSISA
+114 TKNIHAKWLKRLNL
-128 IQSKKQLDAKDLF
+128 IQAKNQSDVRDLL
-141 FFTLTKYFL
+141 FFTLTKYFI
-150 DFSDN
+150 DISDSKE
-155 LLWKKNNKFLKKII
+155 WKKSNELLKKI
-169 TKENITEFLFLLN
+169 TNKENNQEFYNLL
-182 KLTNLSENQKNYSE
+182 KGLPEYLDNQKKFLE
-196 VSVKLLRLIYPKN
+196 HSVNLLRLLFPKN
-209 IDNEELEDDKK
+209 NEEQEKDDKDT
-220 IDEGDQDEEV
+220 DEGPQEEDV
-230 REQKNKEDSQ
+230 NEQKNKEEAQ
-240 NLSPEDSQ
+240 ANSPEENKVEDEV
-248 INDDAHTPES
+248 HTPES
-258 DLDNNQSSVKG
+258 DTDNSQSSVQG

-277 DQQVEDTL
+277 DQQIEEYL
-285 QTIGSYKNL
+285 QTIDSYKNL
-294 NQNYKAATSQYDEII
+294 GQNYKAATSQYDEII
-309 EAQKLCDMEELA
+309 EAQKLCDLEELI
-321 ALRKQLDEKCDIY
+321 ALRKQLDDKCDIY
-334 QKQIARLANKL
+334 QKQISRLANKL

-357 NFDLEEGLLDTSKLT
+357 SFDLDEGILDTSKLT
-372 RIITNSQNSL
+372 RVITNSNSSL

-447 TREHWLNN
+447 TREHWLKN

-505 WASARLSKR
+505 WASSRISKR
-514 PESRKILIVI
+514 PETRKILIVI

-555 EKSKIELLA
+555 ERSNIELLA

>member
-1 MSNNSSIDKIP
+1 LSDSNLVKIP

-19 NSVNKTLSEN
+19 NSVNKTISN
-29 QSLKVNINSNIILEK
+29 NKNLKLNINSNIILEK
-44 DETLNLPSLSTLFNY
+44 EETLNLPSISSSFDFN
-59 EDMRGASDSFALK
+59 DLRGASDSFALK
-72 KKYHSEKLLNQIV
+72 KRFHNEGLLNQLVSI
-85 FYNLDIKEEIIFLEK
+85 NPDIKEEITFLEK
-100 KRYELLGSNLFKGI
+100 MRYELYGSKPYKGI
-114 KKNIQIKWLKSISA
+114 TKNIHTKWLKRLDL
-128 IQSKKQLDAKDLF
+128 IQAKNQSDVRDLL
-141 FFTLTKYFL
+141 FFTLTKYFI
-150 DFSDN
+150 DISDSKE
-155 LLWKKNNKFLKKII
+155 WKRSNELLKKI
-169 TKENITEFLFLLN
+169 TNKENNQEFYNLL
-182 KLTNLSENQKNYSE
+182 KGLPEYLDNQKKFLE
-196 VSVKLLRLIYPKN
+196 HSVNLLRLLFPKN
-209 IDNEELEDDKK
+209 NEEQEKDDKDT
-220 IDEGDQDEEV
+220 DEGPQEEDV
-230 REQKNKEDSQ
+230 NEQKNKEEAQ
-240 NLSPEDSQ
+240 ANSPEENKVEDEV
-248 INDDAHTPES
+248 HTPES
-258 DLDNNQSSVKG
+258 DTDNSQSSVQG

-277 DQQVEDTL
+277 DQQIEEYL
-285 QTIGSYKNL
+285 QTIDSYRNL
-294 NQNYKAATSQYDEII
+294 GQNYKAATSQYDEII
-309 EAQKLCDMEELA
+309 EAQKLCDLEELI
-321 ALRKQLDEKCDIY
+321 ALRKQLDDKCDIY
-334 QKQIARLANKL
+334 QKQISRLANKL

-357 NFDLEEGLLDTSKLT
+357 SFDLDEGILDTSKLT
-372 RIITNSQNSL
+372 RVITNSNSSL

-447 TREHWLNN
+447 TREHWLKN

-505 WASARLSKR
+505 WASSRISKR
-514 PESRKILIVI
+514 PETRKILIVI

-534 LSVNNSNYLEK
+534 LSVNSSNYLEK

-555 EKSKIELLA
+555 ERSNIELLA

>member
-1 MSNNSSIDKIP
+1 LSENTLSKLP
-12 KQISSTL
+12 KQISNTL

-29 QSLKVNINSNIILEK
+29 QNLKININSNIILEK
-44 DETLNLPSLSTLFNY
+44 EETLNLPSISSIFNFD
-59 EDMRGASDSFALK
+59 DMRGASDSFALK
-72 KKYHSEKLLNQIV
+72 KRYHNEKLLNQTII
-85 FYNLDIKEEIIFLEK
+85 NNTDIKEELIFLEK
-100 KRYELLGSNLFKGI
+100 MRYELYGAGPYIGI
-114 KKNIQIKWLKSISA
+114 KKNIQKKWLKRLEA
-128 IQSKKQLDAKDLF
+128 IQVKKQTDTKDLLYFSLTKF
-141 FFTLTKYFL
+141 FFDL
-150 DFSDN
+150 SQEN
-155 LLWKKNNKFLKKII
+155 IWKKNNKLLKKI
-169 TKENITEFLFLLN
+169 TNKTNIDEFYDLLIKISSDLSDQKKFLLN
-182 KLTNLSENQKNYSE
+182 ALKI
-196 VSVKLLRLIYPKN
+196 LRLLFPKTIEEN
-209 IDNEELEDDKK
+209 EQNDDKNTEEGNDNEEVKEH
-220 IDEGDQDEEV
+220 QNQEES
-230 REQKNKEDSQ
+230 QKTA
-240 NLSPEDSQ
+240 PEDQ
-248 INDDAHTPES
+248 EINDEVHSPES
-258 DLDNNQSSVKG
+258 DLNNDQSSAQG
-269 EEVDIEIT
+269 EEVDVEIT
-277 DQQVEDTL
+277 DQQIDENYEL
-285 QTIGSYKNL
+285 IESYKNL

-309 EAQKLCDMEELA
+309 EAHKLCDLEELT

-357 NFDLEEGLLDTSKLT
+357 SFDIDEGILDTSKLT
-372 RIITNSQNSL
+372 RIITNSNNSL

-447 TREHWLNN
+447 TREYWLNN
-455 GKEKN
+455 GKMKN

-467 RHIIY
+467 RHIVY

-505 WASARLSKR
+505 WASSRLSKR

-555 EKSKIELLA
+555 ERSKIELLA

>member
-1 MSNNSSIDKIP
+1 MAKQQLTNIP
-12 KQISSTL
+12 KQISTTL
-19 NSVNKTLSEN
+19 NSVNKTISSN
-29 QSLKVNINSNIILEK
+29 QSLKININSNIILEK
-44 DETLNLPSLSTLFNY
+44 DDTLNLPSISSLFDY

-72 KKYHSEKLLNQIV
+72 KKHHDEKLLNQIT
-85 FYNLDIKEEIIFLEK
+85 NQNIDIKEEIIFLERI
-100 KRYELLGSNLFKGI
+100 RYEYLGSKNFLGI
-114 KKNIQIKWLKSISA
+114 KRN
-128 IQSKKQLDAKDLF
+128 IQSKWIKRLENIKLKKQSDLLDLLL
-141 FFTLTKYFL
+141 FTLTHFFL
-150 DFSDN
+150 DASN
-155 LLWKKNNKFLKKII
+155 GKIWTKKNEYLKKIS
-169 TKENITEFLFLLN
+169 TKENHTKIYEY
-182 KLTNLSENQKNYSE
+182 LTNFIEVIDNQKLFTENSIG
-196 VSVKLLRLIYPKN
+196 LLRLIFPKQQDDN
-209 IDNEELEDDKK
+209 KPEDKNTEDGPQEEDVNQQQNNEET
-220 IDEGDQDEEV
+220 
-230 REQKNKEDSQ
+230 QKS
-240 NLSPEDSQ
+240 SPEEQ
-248 INDDAHTPES
+248 EINEDIHTPES
-258 DLDNNQSSVKG
+258 DLDNNQSSVQG
-269 EEVDIEIT
+269 EEIDVEIT
-277 DQQVEDTL
+277 DQQVEEAL
-285 QTIGSYKNL
+285 QLIESYKNL
-294 NQNYKAATSQYDEII
+294 SQNYKAATSQYDEII
-309 EAQKLCDMEELA
+309 EAHKLCDLEELI
-321 ALRKQLDEKCDIY
+321 ALRKQLDEKNDIY
-334 QKQIARLANKL
+334 QKQISRLANKL

-357 NFDLEEGLLDTSKLT
+357 NFDLDEGILDTSKLT
-372 RIITNSQNSL
+372 RIITNSNNSL

-404 GSMRGKPIMIA
+404 GSMRGKPIMVA

-447 TREHWLNN
+447 TREHWLKN

-505 WASARLSKR
+505 WATSRMSKR

-555 EKSKIELLA
+555 ERSNIELLA

-585 ELGGIMFDKIE
+585 ELGGIMFEKIE
-596 TLFT
+596 SLFS

>member
-1 MSNNSSIDKIP
+1 MSKNFIDKLP
-12 KQISSTL
+12 KHISSTL

-29 QSLKVNINSNIILEK
+29 QNLKVNINSNIILEK
-44 DETLNLPSLSTLFNY
+44 EETLNLPTLSTLFNFD
-59 EDMRGASDSFALK
+59 DMRGASDSFALK
-72 KKYHSEKLLNQIV
+72 KKYHSEKLLNQIT
-85 FYNLDIKEEIIFLEK
+85 FYNPDIREEIIFLEK
-100 KRYELLGSNLFKGI
+100 MRYELLGSKIYIGI
-114 KKNIQIKWLKSISA
+114 KKNIQYKWLKLLSA
-128 IQSKKQLDAKDLF
+128 IKSKKQFEKKDLV
-141 FFTLTKYFL
+141 FFTLTQFFL
-150 DFSDN
+150 DSTED
-155 LLWKKNNKFLKKII
+155 LSWKKNNKLLKKIT
-169 TKENITEFLFLLN
+169 TKENIDEFLLLLN
-182 KLTNLSENQKNYSE
+182 SLSKLSGDQKEYSE
-196 VSVKLLRLIYPKN
+196 ISIKLLRLMYPKN
-209 IDNEELEDDKK
+209 IE
-220 IDEGDQDEEV
+220 DEEQENEKNIDDGDKDEEFK
-230 REQKNKEDSQ
+230 EQENQEDSQ
-240 NLSPEDSQ
+240 KSSPEENQ
-248 INDDAHTPES
+248 INDNVHTPENE
-258 DLDNNQSSVKG
+258 LDNDQSSVQG
-269 EEVDIEIT
+269 EEVDLEIT
-277 DQQVEDTL
+277 DEQIENTL
-285 QTIGSYKNL
+285 KSIESYKNL

-309 EAQKLCDMEELA
+309 EAKKLCDLEELI

-334 QKQIARLANKL
+334 QKQISRLANKL

-357 NFDLEEGLLDTSKLT
+357 NFDLEEGILDTSKLT
-372 RIITNSQNSL
+372 RIITNSSNSL

-505 WASARLSKR
+505 WASSRISKR

-555 EKSKIELLA
+555 ERSNIELLA

-571 GQYYSKAITIHDVE
+571 GQYYTKAITIHDVE

>member
-1 MSNNSSIDKIP
+1 MSDSNLVKIP

-19 NSVNKTLSEN
+19 NSVNKTISN
-29 QSLKVNINSNIILEK
+29 NKNLKLNINSNIILEK
-44 DETLNLPSLSTLFNY
+44 EETLNLPSISSSFDFN
-59 EDMRGASDSFALK
+59 DLRGASDSFALK
-72 KKYHSEKLLNQIV
+72 KRFHNEGLLNQLVSI
-85 FYNLDIKEEIIFLEK
+85 NPDIKEEITFLEK
-100 KRYELLGSNLFKGI
+100 MRYELYGSKPYKGI
-114 KKNIQIKWLKSISA
+114 TKNIHTKWLKRLDL
-128 IQSKKQLDAKDLF
+128 IQAKNQSDVRDLL
-141 FFTLTKYFL
+141 FFTLTKYFI
-150 DFSDN
+150 DISDSKE
-155 LLWKKNNKFLKKII
+155 WKKSNELLKKI
-169 TKENITEFLFLLN
+169 TNKENNQEFYNLL
-182 KLTNLSENQKNYSE
+182 KALPEYLDNQKKFLE
-196 VSVKLLRLIYPKN
+196 HSVNLLRLLFPKN
-209 IDNEELEDDKK
+209 NEEQEKDDKDT
-220 IDEGDQDEEV
+220 DEGPQEEDV
-230 REQKNKEDSQ
+230 NEQKNKEEAQ
-240 NLSPEDSQ
+240 ANSPEENKVEDEV
-248 INDDAHTPES
+248 HTPES
-258 DLDNNQSSVKG
+258 DTDNSQSSVQG

-277 DQQVEDTL
+277 DQQIEEYL
-285 QTIGSYKNL
+285 QTIDSYRNL
-294 NQNYKAATSQYDEII
+294 GQNYKAATSQYDEII
-309 EAQKLCDMEELA
+309 EAQKLCDLEELI
-321 ALRKQLDEKCDIY
+321 ALRKQLDDKCDIY
-334 QKQIARLANKL
+334 QKQISRLANKL

-357 NFDLEEGLLDTSKLT
+357 SFDLDEGILDTSKLT
-372 RIITNSQNSL
+372 RVITNSNSSL

-447 TREHWLNN
+447 TREHWLKN

-467 RHIIY
+467 RHIVY

-505 WASARLSKR
+505 WASSRISKR
-514 PESRKILIVI
+514 PETRKILIVI

-534 LSVNNSNYLEK
+534 LSVNSSNYLEK

-555 EKSKIELLA
+555 ERSNIELLA

>member
-1 MSNNSSIDKIP
+1 MSDSNLVKIP

-19 NSVNKTLSEN
+19 NSVNKTISN
-29 QSLKVNINSNIILEK
+29 NKNLKLNINSNIILEK
-44 DETLNLPSLSTLFNY
+44 EETLNLPSISSSFDFN
-59 EDMRGASDSFALK
+59 DLRGASDSFALK
-72 KKYHSEKLLNQIV
+72 KRFHNEGLLNQLVSI
-85 FYNLDIKEEIIFLEK
+85 NPDIKEEITFLEK
-100 KRYELLGSNLFKGI
+100 MRYELYGSKPYKGI
-114 KKNIQIKWLKSISA
+114 TKNIHTKWLKRLDL
-128 IQSKKQLDAKDLF
+128 IQAKNQSDVRDLL
-141 FFTLTKYFL
+141 FFTLTKYFI
-150 DFSDN
+150 DISDSKE
-155 LLWKKNNKFLKKII
+155 WKKSNELLKKI
-169 TKENITEFLFLLN
+169 TNKENNQEFYNLL
-182 KLTNLSENQKNYSE
+182 KGLPEYLDNQKKFLE
-196 VSVKLLRLIYPKN
+196 HSVNLLRLLFPKN
-209 IDNEELEDDKK
+209 NEEQEKDDK
-220 IDEGDQDEEV
+220 DTDQGPQEEDV
-230 REQKNKEDSQ
+230 NEQKNKEEAQ
-240 NLSPEDSQ
+240 TNSPEENKVEDEV
-248 INDDAHTPES
+248 HTPES
-258 DLDNNQSSVKG
+258 DTDNSQSSVQG

-277 DQQVEDTL
+277 DQQIEEYL
-285 QTIGSYKNL
+285 QTIDSYRNL
-294 NQNYKAATSQYDEII
+294 GQNYKAATSQYDEII
-309 EAQKLCDMEELA
+309 EAQKLCDLEELI
-321 ALRKQLDEKCDIY
+321 ALRKQLDDKCDIY
-334 QKQIARLANKL
+334 QKQISRLANKL

-357 NFDLEEGLLDTSKLT
+357 SFDLDEGILDTSKLT
-372 RIITNSQNSL
+372 RVITNSNTSL

-447 TREHWLNN
+447 TREHWLKN

-505 WASARLSKR
+505 WASSRISKR
-514 PESRKILIVI
+514 PETRKILIVI

-534 LSVNNSNYLEK
+534 LSVNSSNYLEK

-555 EKSKIELLA
+555 ERSNIELLA

>member
-1 MSNNSSIDKIP
+1 MSDSNLVKIP

-19 NSVNKTLSEN
+19 NSVNKTISDN
-29 QSLKVNINSNIILEK
+29 KNLKLNINSNIILEK
-44 DETLNLPSLSTLFNY
+44 EETLNLPSISSSFDFN
-59 EDMRGASDSFALK
+59 DLRGASDSFALK
-72 KKYHSEKLLNQIV
+72 KRFHNEGLLNQLVSI
-85 FYNLDIKEEIIFLEK
+85 NPDIKEEITFLEK
-100 KRYELLGSNLFKGI
+100 MRYELYGSKPYKGI
-114 KKNIQIKWLKSISA
+114 TKNIHTKWLKRLNL
-128 IQSKKQLDAKDLF
+128 IQAKNQSDVRDLL
-141 FFTLTKYFL
+141 FFTLTKYFI
-150 DFSDN
+150 DISDSKE
-155 LLWKKNNKFLKKII
+155 WKKSNELLKKI
-169 TKENITEFLFLLN
+169 TNKENNQEFYNLL
-182 KLTNLSENQKNYSE
+182 KGLPEYLDNQKKFLE
-196 VSVKLLRLIYPKN
+196 HSVNLLRLLFPKN
-209 IDNEELEDDKK
+209 NEEQEKEDKDT
-220 IDEGDQDEEV
+220 DEGPQEEDV
-230 REQKNKEDSQ
+230 NEQKNKEEAQ
-240 NLSPEDSQ
+240 ANSPEENKVEDEV
-248 INDDAHTPES
+248 HTPES
-258 DLDNNQSSVKG
+258 DTDNSQSSVQG

-277 DQQVEDTL
+277 DQQIEEYL
-285 QTIGSYKNL
+285 QTIDSYRNL
-294 NQNYKAATSQYDEII
+294 GQNYKAATSQYDEII
-309 EAQKLCDMEELA
+309 EAQKLCDLEELI
-321 ALRKQLDEKCDIY
+321 ALRKQLDDKCDIY
-334 QKQIARLANKL
+334 QKQISRLANKL

-357 NFDLEEGLLDTSKLT
+357 SFDLDEGILDTSKLT
-372 RIITNSQNSL
+372 RVITNSNSSL

-447 TREHWLNN
+447 TREHWLKN

-505 WASARLSKR
+505 WASSRISKR
-514 PESRKILIVI
+514 PETRKILIVI

-534 LSVNNSNYLEK
+534 LSVNSSNYLEK

-555 EKSKIELLA
+555 ERSNIELLA

>member
-1 MSNNSSIDKIP
+1 MSDSNLVKIP

-19 NSVNKTLSEN
+19 NSVNKTISN
-29 QSLKVNINSNIILEK
+29 NKNLKLNINSNIILEK
-44 DETLNLPSLSTLFNY
+44 EETLNLPSISSSFDFN
-59 EDMRGASDSFALK
+59 DLRGASDSFALK
-72 KKYHSEKLLNQIV
+72 KRFHNEGLLNQLV
-85 FYNLDIKEEIIFLEK
+85 SLNPDIKEEITFLEK
-100 KRYELLGSNLFKGI
+100 MRYELYGSKPYKGI
-114 KKNIQIKWLKSISA
+114 AKNIHTKWLKRLDL
-128 IQSKKQLDAKDLF
+128 IQAKNQSDVRDLL
-141 FFTLTKYFL
+141 FFTLTKYFI
-150 DFSDN
+150 DISDSKE
-155 LLWKKNNKFLKKII
+155 WKKSNELLKKI
-169 TKENITEFLFLLN
+169 TNKENNQEFYNLL
-182 KLTNLSENQKNYSE
+182 KGLPEYLDNQKKFLE
-196 VSVKLLRLIYPKN
+196 HSVNLLRLLFPKN
-209 IDNEELEDDKK
+209 NEEQEKDDKDT
-220 IDEGDQDEEV
+220 DEGPQEEDV
-230 REQKNKEDSQ
+230 NEQKNKEEAQ
-240 NLSPEDSQ
+240 ANSPEENKVEDEV
-248 INDDAHTPES
+248 HTPES
-258 DLDNNQSSVKG
+258 DTDNSQSSVQG

-277 DQQVEDTL
+277 DQQIEEYL
-285 QTIGSYKNL
+285 QTIDSYRNL
-294 NQNYKAATSQYDEII
+294 GQNYKAATSQYDEII
-309 EAQKLCDMEELA
+309 EAQKLCDLEELI
-321 ALRKQLDEKCDIY
+321 ALRKQLDDKCDIY
-334 QKQIARLANKL
+334 QKQISRLANKL

-357 NFDLEEGLLDTSKLT
+357 SFDLDEGILDTSKLT
-372 RIITNSQNSL
+372 RVITNSNSSL

-447 TREHWLNN
+447 TREHWLKN

-505 WASARLSKR
+505 WASSRISKR
-514 PESRKILIVI
+514 PETRKILIVI

-555 EKSKIELLA
+555 ERSNIELLA

>member
-1 MSNNSSIDKIP
+1 MSDSNLVKIP

-19 NSVNKTLSEN
+19 NSVNKTISN
-29 QSLKVNINSNIILEK
+29 NKNLKLNINSNIILEK
-44 DETLNLPSLSTLFNY
+44 EETLNLPSISSSFDFN
-59 EDMRGASDSFALK
+59 DLRGASDSFALK
-72 KKYHSEKLLNQIV
+72 KRFHNEGLLNQLISI
-85 FYNLDIKEEIIFLEK
+85 NPDIKEEITFLEK
-100 KRYELLGSNLFKGI
+100 MRYELYGSKPYKGI
-114 KKNIQIKWLKSISA
+114 AKNIYTKWLKRLNL
-128 IQSKKQLDAKDLF
+128 IQAKNQSDVRDLL
-141 FFTLTKYFL
+141 FFTLTKYFI
-150 DFSDN
+150 DISDSKE
-155 LLWKKNNKFLKKII
+155 WKKSNELLKKI
-169 TKENITEFLFLLN
+169 TNKENNQEFYNLL
-182 KLTNLSENQKNYSE
+182 KGLPEYLDNQKKFLE
-196 VSVKLLRLIYPKN
+196 HSVNLLRLLFPKN
-209 IDNEELEDDKK
+209 NEEQEKDDKDT
-220 IDEGDQDEEV
+220 DEGPQEEDV
-230 REQKNKEDSQ
+230 NEQKNKEEAQ
-240 NLSPEDSQ
+240 ANSPEENKVEDEV
-248 INDDAHTPES
+248 HTPES
-258 DLDNNQSSVKG
+258 DTDNSQSSVQG

-277 DQQVEDTL
+277 DQQIEEYL
-285 QTIGSYKNL
+285 QTIDSYRNL
-294 NQNYKAATSQYDEII
+294 GQNYKAATSQYDEII
-309 EAQKLCDMEELA
+309 EAQKLCDLEELI
-321 ALRKQLDEKCDIY
+321 ALRKQLDDKCDIY
-334 QKQIARLANKL
+334 QKQISRLANKL

-357 NFDLEEGLLDTSKLT
+357 SFDLDEGILDTSKLT
-372 RIITNSQNSL
+372 RVITNSNSSL

-447 TREHWLNN
+447 TREHWLKN

-505 WASARLSKR
+505 WASSRISKR
-514 PESRKILIVI
+514 PETRKILIVI

-534 LSVNNSNYLEK
+534 LSVNSSNYLEK

-555 EKSKIELLA
+555 ERSNIELLA

>member
-1 MSNNSSIDKIP
+1 MSDSNLVKIP

-19 NSVNKTLSEN
+19 NSVNKTISN
-29 QSLKVNINSNIILEK
+29 NKNLKLNINSNIILEK
-44 DETLNLPSLSTLFNY
+44 EETLNLPSISSSFDFN
-59 EDMRGASDSFALK
+59 DLRGASDSFALK
-72 KKYHSEKLLNQIV
+72 KRFHNEGLLNQLVSI
-85 FYNLDIKEEIIFLEK
+85 NPDIKEEITFLEK
-100 KRYELLGSNLFKGI
+100 MRYELYGSKPYKGI
-114 KKNIQIKWLKSISA
+114 TKNIHTKWLKRLDL
-128 IQSKKQLDAKDLF
+128 IQAKNQSDVRDLL
-141 FFTLTKYFL
+141 FFTLTKYFI
-150 DFSDN
+150 DISDSKE
-155 LLWKKNNKFLKKII
+155 WKKSNELLKKI
-169 TKENITEFLFLLN
+169 TNKENNQEFYNLL
-182 KLTNLSENQKNYSE
+182 KALPEYLDNQKKFLE
-196 VSVKLLRLIYPKN
+196 HSVNLLRLLFPKN
-209 IDNEELEDDKK
+209 NEEQEKDDKDT
-220 IDEGDQDEEV
+220 DEGPQEEDV
-230 REQKNKEDSQ
+230 NEQKNKEEAQ
-240 NLSPEDSQ
+240 ANSPEENKVEDEV
-248 INDDAHTPES
+248 HTPES
-258 DLDNNQSSVKG
+258 DTDNSQSSVQG

-277 DQQVEDTL
+277 DQQIEEYL
-285 QTIGSYKNL
+285 QTIDSYRNL
-294 NQNYKAATSQYDEII
+294 GQNYKAATSQYDEII
-309 EAQKLCDMEELA
+309 EAQKLCDLEELI
-321 ALRKQLDEKCDIY
+321 ALRKQLDDKCDIY
-334 QKQIARLANKL
+334 QKQISRLANKL

-357 NFDLEEGLLDTSKLT
+357 SFDLDEGILDTSKLT
-372 RIITNSQNSL
+372 RVITNSNSSL

-447 TREHWLNN
+447 TREHWLKN

-505 WASARLSKR
+505 WASSRISKR
-514 PESRKILIVI
+514 PETRKILIVI

-534 LSVNNSNYLEK
+534 LSVNSSNYLEK

-555 EKSKIELLA
+555 ERSNIELLA